1 MQREEIDDELKNV
14 SFDYFYWY
22 SRFEFALK
30 EHHFLKNEQAG
41 ANAEVNWKK
50 FQESYG
56 DGYSVSSEANRL
68 IKLHPKR
75 QIISEQGGLDWRP
88 VGIAHCK
95 DDLCKVIVMLAAVRN
110 NLFHGGKHGDAD
122 VDSRERNL
130 ELLKLGKLVLDQLAQ
145 MANFEGDY
153 KRYY

>member
-1 MQREEIDDELKNV
+1 MQREEIGAELKDV
-14 SFDYFYWY
+14 AFDYFYWY

-30 EHHFLKNEQAG
+30 EHHFLKDEQAG
-41 ANAEVNWKK
+41 AKAEASWKK
-50 FQESYG
+50 FQEKHSG
-56 DGYSVSSEANRL
+56 GYNVSNEARRL

-75 QIISEQGGLDWRP
+75 QIVLERGGLDWRP

-95 DDLCKVIVMLAAVRN
+95 DDLCKVIVMLATVRN

-145 MANFEGDY
+145 MANLEGDY